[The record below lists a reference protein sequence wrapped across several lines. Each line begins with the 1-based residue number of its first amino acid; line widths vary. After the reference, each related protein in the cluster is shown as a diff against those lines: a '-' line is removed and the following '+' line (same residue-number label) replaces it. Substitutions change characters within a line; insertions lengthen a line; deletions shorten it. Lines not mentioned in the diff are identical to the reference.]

1 MRKQGKLSQMNVN
14 ITGSLNTNTSNN
26 YNNNGN
32 MTPSSGG
39 RMQRIVSQAG
49 YYASALAS
57 DNTSLDQSQLQYQQH
72 RRIQQSPLDHQP
84 ITLRSRMSGAI
95 NAISLAPDGEAVVV
109 AGREILKIITVTPEE
124 VRETLNLRAGSNLT
138 LNSSSNDVKWGNNAT
153 KYKVAT
159 AATNGA
165 IILWDINKVGRKTER
180 VINEH
185 SRAVNRICF
194 QPDNGNVLLSAS
206 QDGTMKCW
214 DFRDARGGAKFRFE
228 GKSESVRDVQFN
240 PIVSHEFAAAF
251 ETGTIQKWDMR
262 NPKALYDRKVS
273 AHNGPCLTVDWHPTG
288 RMVASGGRDKTIKV
302 WDMSADN
309 RRPLYTMRTM
319 ASVSRVQWRPGYDD
333 ELASCALLTD
343 QRIHV
348 WDIRRPN
355 LAKYAFDEHE
365 TTPTGFLWYNSDVLY
380 SVAKDKYFIRQ
391 EIEGSYAPDQLLR
404 RNAVSWNAHGDI
416 SFAVDKSIGDDFV
429 SAKTTR
435 STTTPIKK
443 NKRGNIKA
451 PGIEEVVQYV
461 PMQSCGIAH
470 LPLFDFET
478 FSVFAENYSISSL
491 DVAETCEKNSQLA
504 WKMGCYRTSQTW
516 KIVALLIQS
525 APILE
530 TKDQD
535 DKDDDQLLQ
544 EQMSRDF
551 FHESDTD
558 EDDED
563 DEIDSEMDIESDEE
577 GGDDDEDEEED
588 DDSDDDTNMDEG
600 STHNSTVDTE
610 LWSNWQHDNVIME
623 LLDYYTEQCDVQMC
637 VTLYLVLQSYIRI
650 NDERLEDW
658 FSSYI
663 DMLHRF
669 KLWSAATAIINACK
683 IPRIQERN
691 QMATTINIA
700 CNNCFKLVLGTT
712 QGAWACDKCHRLL
725 NPCSI
730 CHQTVKG
737 LYVWCQGCNHGG
749 HLEHMRAWFSKE
761 KQCPTGCGHS
771 CVLTPFDQ
779 AYQGPTSTPTSI

>member
-1 MRKQGKLSQMNVN
+1 MRKQGKLAQS
-14 ITGSLNTNTSNN
+14 NTNTNTN
-26 YNNNGN
+26 GTNNNA
-32 MTPSSGG
+32 SSGG

-57 DNTSLDQSQLQYQQH
+57 DATTQQQQLKLKLQHSNATTQPPYQQ
-72 RRIQQSPLDHQP
+72 P
-84 ITLRSRMSGAI
+84 IALRARMSGAI
-95 NAISLAPDGEAVVV
+95 NAISLAPDGEAVVI
-109 AGREILKIITVTPEE
+109 AGREILKIITVTSTEIN
-124 VRETLNLRAGSNLT
+124 ETLNLRAGSNLT
-138 LNSSSNDVKWGNNAT
+138 LNSTT

-185 SRAVNRICF
+185 ARAVNRICF
-194 QPDNGNVLLSAS
+194 QPDNGNILLSAS

-214 DFRDARGGAKFRFE
+214 DLRDARGGAKFRFE

-240 PIVSHEFAAAF
+240 PVVNHEFAAAF

-273 AHNGPCLTVDWHPTG
+273 AHNGPCLTVDWHPAG
-288 RMVASGGRDKTIKV
+288 RTVASGGRDKTIKV
-302 WDMSADN
+302 WDMGADN

-319 ASVSRVQWRPGYDD
+319 ASVSRVQWRPGYDN
-333 ELASCALLTD
+333 EIASCALLTD

-391 EIEGSYAPDQLLR
+391 EIEGSYVPDQLLR

-416 SFAVDKSIGDDFV
+416 SFAVDKNIHDDFV
-429 SAKTTR
+429 NA
-435 STTTPIKK
+435 TTTQSTMTLSKK
-443 NKRGNIKA
+443 NKRPNAKVSTL
-451 PGIEEVVQYV
+451 EEVVQYV
-461 PMQSCGIAH
+461 PLQSCGIAH

-478 FSVFAENYSISSL
+478 FSVFAENYEISGK
-491 DVAETCEKNSQLA
+491 DVAEACEKNSQLA
-504 WKMGCYRTSQTW
+504 WKMGSYRTSQTW
-516 KIVALLIQS
+516 KIVALLFQS
-525 APILE
+525 APMLE
-530 TKDQD
+530 EDEQD
-535 DKDDDQLLQ
+535 DKDEEQKLQ

-558 EDDED
+558 DDEDSEEMDSEEDSEEEDDDDEEEEDDED
-563 DEIDSEMDIESDEE
+563 D
-577 GGDDDEDEEED
+577 DDDD
-588 DDSDDDTNMDEG
+588 DINMTESSLLTPGDA
-600 STHNSTVDTE
+600 E
-610 LWSNWQHDNVIME
+610 LWPAWQHDNVVME

-637 VTLYLVLQSYIRI
+637 VTLYLVLQKYIRV
-650 NDERLEDW
+650 NDERLENW
-658 FSSYI
+658 FDSYI

-700 CNNCFKLVLGTT
+700 CSNCFKLVLGTA

-730 CHQTVKG
+730 CNQTVKG

-749 HLEHMRAWFSKE
+749 HLEHMRSWFAKE
-761 KQCPTGCGHS
+761 KQCPTGCGHN

-779 AYQGPTSTPTSI
+779 PLYGPTPTPTST